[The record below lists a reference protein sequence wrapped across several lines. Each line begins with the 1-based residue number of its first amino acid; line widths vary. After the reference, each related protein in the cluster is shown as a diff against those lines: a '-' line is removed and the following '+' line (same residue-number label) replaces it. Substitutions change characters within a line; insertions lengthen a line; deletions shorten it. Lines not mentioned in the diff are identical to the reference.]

1 MRAGVIW
8 EVRVKQA
15 EAHLTPRVWSRLPP
29 KVDVLAMG
37 GADLRALEAVRQV
50 EARQRGRR

>member
-1 MRAGVIW
+1 MIW